1 MMESS
6 QILDIKK
13 IRNDFPILHQKI
25 HDNKQLVFF
34 DSAASSQKP
43 KSVIDTITN
52 VYSTYYSNVHRGIHH
67 LSEKASEEYEEVRN
81 KIQRFINAKDSSEIV
96 FSRNASESLNLV
108 AASWGL
114 ANIKEGDRIVTSIA
128 EHHSN
133 LVPWQQVAKRKKA
146 HLDIVELT
154 DDYRIDLNQYKEML
168 EKKPKIVVLQH
179 VSNVLG
185 TIHPLKEMI
194 RLAHDKGAVT
204 LIDGAQAAPHMPI
217 DMQDLN
223 ADFYAV
229 SAHKMCG
236 PAGIGF
242 LYGKRKLLDKMEP
255 IMFGGDMIS
264 EVHRE
269 SAEWNTVPYKFET
282 GTPNIA
288 DTIAFGTAID
298 YLTGIGMD
306 KIHDYE
312 QYLTQYA
319 LKRFKEVKDLNIIGP
334 QTDKDRAS
342 VFSFT
347 FSDLHPHDVAQLLDQ
362 EGIAVRSG
370 NHCAQPLVEYLN
382 LPATTRASLY
392 LYNTIEEIDYFVDS
406 LEKIREFFS

>member
-1 MMESS
+1 MEHS
-6 QILDIKK
+6 QTLDVEK
-13 IRNDFPILHQKI
+13 IRSDFPILNQKI
-25 HDNKQLVFF
+25 YGDKPLVFF

-43 KSVIDTITN
+43 QVVIDSISR
-52 VYSTYYSNVHRGIHH
+52 VYTSIYANVHRGVHY
-67 LSEKASEEYEEVRN
+67 LSEKACEEFEEVRS
-81 KIQRFINAKDSSEIV
+81 KIQSFFNAEVASQIV

-114 ANIKEGDRIVTSIA
+114 ANIKQGDSILTSIA

-133 LVPWQQVAKRKKA
+133 IVPWQQVAKRKGAK
-146 HLDIVELT
+146 LQIVELT
-154 DDYRIDLNQYKEML
+154 DDYRLNIDQYKEFL
-168 EKKPKIVVLQH
+168 ESSPKIVVLQQ

-185 TIHPLKEMI
+185 TIHPIKKLAKM
-194 RLAHDKGAVT
+194 AHDTGATV
-204 LIDGAQAAPHMPI
+204 LIDGAQAAPHMPV
-217 DMQDLN
+217 DVQDLG

-242 LYGKRKLLDKMEP
+242 LYGKIELLDKMEP
-255 IMFGGDMIS
+255 VMFGGDMIS
-264 EVHRE
+264 SVHRE
-269 SAEWNTVPYKFET
+269 SAEWNHVPYKFET

-298 YLTGIGMD
+298 YLNNIGMD
-306 KIHDYE
+306 KIAKYE
-312 QYLTQYA
+312 HELTQYG
-319 LKRFKEVKDLNIIGP
+319 LKIFKDVPELKIIGP
-334 QTDKDRAS
+334 STDKDRSS

-347 FSDLHPHDVAQLLDQ
+347 FNDLHPHDVAQLLDK

-370 NHCAQPLVEYLN
+370 NHCAQPLVEYLH

-392 LYNTIEEIDYFVDS
+392 FYNTFSELNYFVEA
-406 LEKIREFFS
+406 LNKVKEFFV

>member
-1 MMESS
+1 MNYS
-6 QILDIKK
+6 QTLNVDK
-13 IRNDFPILHQKI
+13 IRSDFPILNQQIYGDKP
-25 HDNKQLVFF
+25 LVFF

-43 KSVIDTITN
+43 QAVIDTISR
-52 VYSTYYSNVHRGIHH
+52 VYTSVYANVHRGIHY
-67 LSEKASEEYEEVRN
+67 LSEKASEEYEEVRT
-81 KIQRFINAKDSSEIV
+81 KIKDFINAETSSQIV

-114 ANIKEGDRIVTSIA
+114 TNIKENDNIITTIA

-133 LVPWQQVAKRKKA
+133 IVPWQQIAKRKKA
-146 HLDIVELT
+146 HLKIVELT
-154 DDYRIDLNQYKEML
+154 DDYRLNLEQYKEFL
-168 EKKPKIVVLQH
+168 ESNPKVVVLQH

-185 TIHPLKEMI
+185 TIHPLKEMT
-194 RLAHDKGAVT
+194 RLAHDVGAIVVA
-204 LIDGAQAAPHMPI
+204 DGAQSAPHMPVDI
-217 DMQDLN
+217 QDLGV
-223 ADFYAV
+223 DFYAV

-242 LYGKRKLLDKMEP
+242 LYGKADLLEKMEP
-255 IMFGGDMIS
+255 VMFGGDMIS

-269 SAEWNTVPYKFET
+269 TAKWNNVPYKFET

-298 YLTGIGMD
+298 YLTEIGMD
-306 KIHDYE
+306 NIASYE
-312 QYLTQYA
+312 HELTKYA
-319 LKRFKEVKDLNIIGP
+319 LKAFKEVPEMKVIGP

-347 FSDLHPHDVAQLLDQ
+347 FNDLHPHDVAQLLDQ

-370 NHCAQPLVEYLN
+370 NHCAQPLVEYLC
-382 LPATTRASLY
+382 LAATTRASLY
-392 LYNTIEEIDYFVDS
+392 FYNTTSEIDYFVGA
-406 LEKIREFFS
+406 LEKVKEFFT

>member
-1 MMESS
+1 MEQS
-6 QILDIKK
+6 QFLDAHK
-13 IRNDFPILHQKI
+13 IRADFPILKQKI
-25 HDNKQLVFF
+25 YGDKPLVFF

-43 KSVIDTITN
+43 QAVIDTLTR
-52 VYSTYYSNVHRGIHH
+52 VYTSVYANVHRGIHY
-67 LSEKASEEYEEVRN
+67 LSEKASEEYEEVRE
-81 KIQRFINAKDSSEIV
+81 KITDFIHAEDASQIV

-114 ANIKEGDRIVTSIA
+114 ANIKENDNILTTIA

-133 LVPWQQVAKRKKA
+133 IVPWQQVAQRKGAK
-146 HLDIVELT
+146 LQIVELT
-154 DDYRIDLNQYKEML
+154 DDYRLNLNQYKEFL
-168 EKKPKIVVLQH
+168 ETKPKVVVLQH

-185 TIHPLKEMI
+185 TIHPLKDMAKM
-194 RLAHDKGAVT
+194 AHDAGAVVVA
-204 LIDGAQAAPHMPI
+204 DGAQSAPHMPV
-217 DMQDLN
+217 DVQDLGV
-223 ADFYAV
+223 DFYAV

-242 LYGKRKLLDKMEP
+242 LYGKADLLEKMEP
-255 IMFGGDMIS
+255 VMFGGDMIS

-269 SAEWNTVPYKFET
+269 TAQWNHVPFKFET

-288 DTIAFGTAID
+288 DTIAFGTALD
-298 YLTGIGMD
+298 YLNNIGMD
-306 KIHDYE
+306 KIE
-312 QYLTQYA
+312 QYEHELTKYA
-319 LKRFKEVKDLNIIGP
+319 LKIFKDVPELKIIGP

-342 VFSFT
+342 VFSFK
-347 FSDLHPHDVAQLLDQ
+347 FDDLHPHDVAQLLDQ

-392 LYNTIEEIDYFVDS
+392 FYNTKEELDYFVQA
-406 LEKIREFFS
+406 LEKVKEFFT